1 MLYEC
6 NPDPTIPPGKERQ
19 YVRGAN
25 GIFPPQYVVDEKTTA
40 LLAAEE
46 SFDQRWPLY
55 AAEHLPLR
63 GRHCG
68 QMQMQSFRCAA
79 SRNAN
84 AVILRCGPSIEPHG
98 AANHQKLTPL
108 SKLASEPCKVSDRE
122 RDPRDSD
129 TSQGYDMLVENGGRH
144 GRRGLDVV
152 GVALSR
158 VDEEAGTQLLSS
170 NQNIPCFRDNPARVR
185 HRESWRYPVTHID
198 GVEVCDVLAGG
209 QSVGAGHG
217 ARATGEKLPIQQL
230 VTRKPI

>member
-25 GIFPPQYVVDEKTTA
+25 GIFPPQYVVVDEKTTA

-84 AVILRCGPSIEPHG
+84 AVILRCGPSSSH
-98 AANHQKLTPL
+98 
-108 SKLASEPCKVSDRE
+108 
-122 RDPRDSD
+122 
-129 TSQGYDMLVENGGRH
+129 M
-144 GRRGLDVV
+144 
-152 GVALSR
+152 ALQ
-158 VDEEAGTQLLSS
+158 T
-170 NQNIPCFRDNPARVR
+170 
-185 HRESWRYPVTHID
+185 
-198 GVEVCDVLAGG
+198 
-209 QSVGAGHG
+209 
-217 ARATGEKLPIQQL
+217 
-230 VTRKPI
+230 TRS